1 MGATGTPR
9 RLSRLAP
16 SRGATREGG
25 ERGRLDARPCRR
37 HASARRRPERAQRR
51 HQGSAVRIAARRALA
66 RSRPRRAPGEP
77 RRGRSA
83 ARRCRALFRR
93 RHGDSRPGPSDG
105 HRDRRPARAR
115 AERAREELPA
125 HPVPARER
133 PPLRRDESPRAPE
146 PSRRVR
152 SAPPVARR
160 SSHLGSLT
168 RLGVMG
174 KRVLIVGGVA
184 GGASCAARLRR
195 LDDTAEIVVFDR
207 GPHVSFANCGLP
219 YFVGDVITDERK
231 LLIATR
237 ELFRQRFDIAVR
249 TRHEVTAIDRARRT
263 IAVTA
268 VEAGP
273 GREGRYDALGLSPA
287 AAPIRPPMPGI
298 ELPGIFAVRTIPD
311 SVGIRTWIARRRP
324 QRALVVGGG
333 FIGLEMAENLVH
345 RGLGVTVLEKLPQVM
360 PPLDPEMAEPVRRH
374 LIDQGV
380 MVRVGDGL
388 VRFEPAGEG
397 IAAITEAGARL
408 VSELVILSI
417 GVRPETG
424 LARQAGLP
432 LGPRGGIL
440 VDAQMRTADPA
451 IWAMGDAVEVR
462 DVVTGQEVILPL
474 AGPANRQGRVAA
486 ESICGRPREFRGV
499 QATAVVG
506 VMGLTVAS
514 TGASEKGLRRAGV
527 SNFQVVYLHPGHHAG
542 YYPGARPIHLKLLF
556 SVPEG
561 RVLGVQA
568 VGLEGVE
575 KRVDVI
581 ATMIQMGGTVRDLA
595 EAELCYAPQFGA
607 AKDPVNLAG
616 MIATNHLN
624 GDMPLADW
632 RRLGAGEQLLVDVR
646 EPEEFAAGHI
656 PGAVNMPLTGLRERF
671 AELPRDRPLA
681 LYCQVGQRGYY
692 AARFLL
698 QHGYQAANLSG
709 GWTTYRA
716 LEPTAS

>member
-1 MGATGTPR
+1 
-9 RLSRLAP
+9 
-16 SRGATREGG
+16 
-25 ERGRLDARPCRR
+25 
-37 HASARRRPERAQRR
+37 
-51 HQGSAVRIAARRALA
+51 
-66 RSRPRRAPGEP
+66 
-77 RRGRSA
+77 
-83 ARRCRALFRR
+83 
-93 RHGDSRPGPSDG
+93 
-105 HRDRRPARAR
+105 
-115 AERAREELPA
+115 
-125 HPVPARER
+125 
-133 PPLRRDESPRAPE
+133 
-146 PSRRVR
+146 
-152 SAPPVARR
+152 
-160 SSHLGSLT
+160 
-168 RLGVMG
+168 MG

-263 IAVTA
+263 IAVTDL
-268 VEAGP
+268 EAGTD
-273 GREGRYDALGLSPA
+273 REERYDALVLSPG

-632 RRLGAGEQLLVDVR
+632 RRLGSDGQLLVDVR

-656 PGAVNMPLTGLRERF
+656 PGAVNMPLSGLRERF

-709 GWTTYRA
+709 GLTTYRA